1 MKYDHR
7 FDEGGVRHVVEELVI
22 NWHLTEA
29 CNYRCQYCY
38 SAWTKPSSNS
48 ELHRDQQGIVRM
60 LKSLYQ
66 FFSPNNP
73 ANPLTS
79 RLDWK
84 HLRLSIA
91 GGEPTLLK
99 ERLNFVINT
108 ARKIGFRVS
117 LITNGSLLDQASIT
131 ALAPHL
137 SCLGISLDSSHVA
150 TNKLIGR
157 IGRSGSGR
165 SASELGNLVMLARA
179 ENPSLSIKL
188 NTVVNAINAGEDMT
202 SLINLMQP
210 ERWKVLRVLPVL
222 SPALSITD
230 EQFQGFVSRHAH
242 LSAVM
247 TVEDN
252 QDMVKSYIMV
262 DPIGRF
268 FQNGVGQSDYSY
280 SRPIHELGAEAAFA
294 EIGFSP
300 EKFAQRYQ
308 SVLLTEVE

>member
-7 FDEGGVRHVVEELVI
+7 CDEGGARHSVEELVI

-48 ELHRDQQGIVRM
+48 ELHRDQQGIVRL
-60 LKSLYQ
+60 LKNLYE
-66 FFSPNNP
+66 FFMPDNP
-73 ANPLTS
+73 ANPLVEK
-79 RLDWK
+79 LVWK

-99 ERLNFVINT
+99 ERLSFVINT

-117 LITNGSLLDQASIT
+117 LITNGSFVDQASIS
-131 ALAPHL
+131 ALAPQL
-137 SCLGISLDSSHVA
+137 SCLGISVDSSHEV

-157 IGRSGSGR
+157 VGRTGSGR
-165 SASELGNLVMLARA
+165 SASELADLLMLARA

-188 NTVVNAINAGEDMT
+188 NTVVNAINADEDMT
-202 SLINLMQP
+202 GLINLMQP

-222 SPALSITD
+222 SPALTISD

-242 LSAVM
+242 LSSVM
-247 TVEDN
+247 AIEDN
-252 QDMVKSYIMV
+252 RDMVKSYIMV
-262 DPIGRF
+262 DPLGRF
-268 FQNGVGQSDYSY
+268 FQNAVGQSDYSY
-280 SRPIHELGAEAAFA
+280 SRPIHEVGAEAAFA

-300 EKFAQRYQ
+300 EKFAQRYK
-308 SVLLTEVE
+308 SALLVEAE

>member
-7 FDEGGVRHVVEELVI
+7 SDEGGVRHFVDELVI

-48 ELHRDQQGIVRM
+48 ELHRDQQGIVRL

-66 FFSPNNP
+66 FFASNNP
-73 ANPLTS
+73 ANPLAS
-79 RLDWK
+79 KLDWK

-99 ERLNFVINT
+99 ERLSFIINT

-117 LITNGSLLDQASIT
+117 LITNGSLLDQVSIT
-131 ALAPHL
+131 ALAPQL

-157 IGRSGSGR
+157 IGRSGFGR
-165 SASELGNLVMLARA
+165 SAREIGNLVILARA

-188 NTVVNAINAGEDMT
+188 NTVVNAVNAGEDMT
-202 SLINLMQP
+202 SLINLLQP

-230 EQFQGFVSRHAH
+230 EQFQDFVSRHAH
-242 LSAVM
+242 LSSVM
-247 TVEDN
+247 AVEDN
-252 QDMVKSYIMV
+252 QDMEKSYIMV
-262 DPIGRF
+262 DPLGRF
-268 FQNGVGQSDYSY
+268 FQNGAGQSEYSY
-280 SRPIHELGAEAAFA
+280 SRPIQEVGAEEAFA

-300 EKFAQRYQ
+300 EKFAQRYK
-308 SVLLTEVE
+308 SVLLAEVE